1 MTRVIPH
8 DHAAIDP
15 DSISDSDE
23 DMENNRVIS
32 GAINNM
38 LSGENIALLKPM
50 SNNSDFQ
57 SVSLPLGATVDRKI
71 KAKIWDDQYVDLNSL
86 IKDSD
91 DDDITFTLSR
101 KSSFL
106 SFASPNHR
114 SKPIEDIQ
122 DWTNAFLTLVAIYTE
137 RHPTAAP
144 KILKYIKT
152 VRDMESHRGNWVYY
166 DTQFRKLKS
175 SQEWSWDFIH
185 WELHFSAMSKSSA
198 PSAKVPYTAHRYADT
213 TFGGRK
219 KPPFLTVPNGFCR
232 GYHKTGKCLQ
242 TAPCPYKH
250 LCFKCKKQEHPSR
263 WCISRHDAG
272 PTSHTFKVPAR
283 STNPSKRS

>member
-1 MTRVIPH
+1 MTRVIPR

-101 KSSFL
+101 KSSSL

-122 DWTNAFLTLVAIYTE
+122 D
-137 RHPTAAP
+137 
-144 KILKYIKT
+144 
-152 VRDMESHRGNWVYY
+152 
-166 DTQFRKLKS
+166 
-175 SQEWSWDFIH
+175 
-185 WELHFSAMSKSSA
+185 
-198 PSAKVPYTAHRYADT
+198 
-213 TFGGRK
+213 
-219 KPPFLTVPNGFCR
+219 
-232 GYHKTGKCLQ
+232 
-242 TAPCPYKH
+242 
-250 LCFKCKKQEHPSR
+250 
-263 WCISRHDAG
+263 
-272 PTSHTFKVPAR
+272 
-283 STNPSKRS
+283 